1 MASIF
6 NPGCAFDILS
16 YPLVHLRRT
25 LFYMNFLDAPIVDN
39 DTDIDG
45 CFLLWNSAT
54 RQLKLANP
62 QGNHPSSLLP
72 KPDMYWP
79 DQLPTPHAQR
89 LNAIF
94 SKNQPQSTN
103 IELDNICW
111 QLNVTPMESV
121 HWLIFAKPSHSTGSI
136 QGLAVLELE
145 KSVQGLSGAERNL
158 KLLETIQYY
167 SGCDRL
173 IVWQFQQQTLS
184 PIYISGH
191 ESLPRAQPVDRRYQ
205 RALDLRQQ
213 LGFSDV
219 HHQPLLAGQNYYKES
234 GILARLDTAIRVER
248 QLCGVL
254 TLEYRQ
260 LQDSFA
266 PELFQLAQTAATLL
280 TIHDLPTQT
289 VPPPRAITHQ
299 GSDWLHQFNTETAA
313 LRGPDFFADIQG
325 LLQQK
330 TGAARCLIAVQ
341 CNDLPGY
348 IQPCPTSKGHLP
360 PVMEFNH
367 SLRQQLLQTG
377 HMIWDQESLPQ
388 HLMQNEHWCF
398 ALALKDEKNNLA
410 GIIMLF
416 FYELP
421 GQWTHIMQILALVQV
436 RIQAELQFQT
446 LNSQLKT
453 VEVAFEN
460 RLAMLI
466 INHRGIIERV
476 NSAFCSITGYN
487 EAQVLN
493 KHFRLLRPRY
503 YGDDFF
509 DTLLAALEQ
518 DNCWQGEERL
528 VRSSGFYFPVH
539 LKVNAIMEYGSVR
552 HYVCAFEDLAER
564 RSTEAQIERLAYTDD
579 LTGLPNRRSL
589 LEKLAETVESANQ
602 SKEINGLLLVDVDNF
617 KNINDSLGH
626 AYGDLLLIKMVQRLQ
641 QQFPSHYLTRISS
654 DQLLLIATSL
664 GQSDVTARIHCEFIA
679 SQLLGIFQTPYILNG
694 ISLHITCTLGITLF
708 GSEAEPL
715 ELLKQ
720 VETASHTAK
729 QHNRGQFAFFTED
742 MADEIRK
749 RLELN
754 IKLRSALTSGEFR
767 LHYQPQYETVSGKL
781 IGAEALIRW
790 EHQGK
795 LIPPG
800 DFIPVAEE
808 TSLINDIG
816 WWVLKQACEQFVY
829 WQDNDLHLPGLSV
842 NVSARQY
849 HCHDFVAQVEW
860 LLQNTSMPAEKLM
873 LEITESVVLE
883 NLQDTIDKMLQLR
896 QLGVRLSIDD
906 FGTGYSSLAYLKT
919 LPVNEVKLDRSFIN
933 RLAEDPKDQALVSC
947 VINLAAVLGF
957 RVLAE
962 GVETEQQLSMLHT
975 LKCDFFQGYLRNK
988 PLSQQDFTRL
998 LEHLTPSDIRH

>member
-1 MASIF
+1 MFFS
-6 NPGCAFDILS
+6 GCAFSILS
-16 YPLVHLRRT
+16 YSLVHLRRT
-25 LFYMNFLDAPIVDN
+25 LFYMNFLSAPIVDD
-39 DTDIDG
+39 DTDTDG

-62 QGNHPSSLLP
+62 HAHHPVSLFP
-72 KPDMYWP
+72 KPEMYWP
-79 DQLPTPHAQR
+79 DQLPPLSAQR

-94 SKNQPQSTN
+94 SKNQPQTIS
-103 IELDNICW
+103 IELDNVCW
-111 QLNVTPMESV
+111 QLNVTPTESS
-121 HWLIFAKPSHSTGSI
+121 HWLIFAKPMRKVAST

-145 KSVQGLSGAERNL
+145 KSVQGLSGPERNRQ
-158 KLLETIQYY
+158 LLETIQYY

-173 IVWQFQQQTLS
+173 IVWQLQQQTLL
-184 PIYISGH
+184 PIYSSSN
-191 ESLPRAQPVDRRYQ
+191 EALPRSQPVDRRYQ
-205 RALDLRQQ
+205 RALDIRQQ

-219 HHQPLLAGQNYYKES
+219 HHQPLLVGQNYYKES

-280 TIHDLPTQT
+280 MINELPAPQSS
-289 VPPPRAITHQ
+289 PAPKAITQ
-299 GSDWLHQFNTETAA
+299 QTSDWLHQFNTEIAA
-313 LRGPDFFADIQG
+313 LHGADFFAEVQG

-330 TGAARCLIAVQ
+330 TGATRCLLAVQ
-341 CNDLPGY
+341 CADLPGY
-348 IQPCPTSKGHLP
+348 IQPCPTNDGHLP
-360 PVMEFNH
+360 PVLEFSH
-367 SLRQQLLQTG
+367 SLRQQLLQSG
-377 HMIWDQESLPQ
+377 HMIWDQESLPHQ
-388 HLMQNEHWCF
+388 LMQHEQWCF
-398 ALALKDEKNNLA
+398 ALALKDDKNNLS
-410 GIIMLF
+410 GVILLF
-416 FYELP
+416 FRDLP
-421 GQWTHIMQILALVQV
+421 EHWTNIMQVLALVQV
-436 RIQAELQFQT
+436 RIKAELHHQS
-446 LNSQLKT
+446 LKSQLKT
-453 VEVAFEN
+453 AEAAFDN

-476 NSAFCSITGYN
+476 NSAFCSITGYS
-487 EAQVLN
+487 ETQVLN

-509 DTLLAALEQ
+509 DTLLTALEQ

-539 LKVNAIMEYGSVR
+539 LRVNAIMEYGVVR
-552 HYVCAFEDLAER
+552 HYVCAFEDLAEQ
-564 RSTEAQIERLAYTDD
+564 RSTEAQIERLAYSDD

-589 LEKLAETVESANQ
+589 LEKLAETVESAQQ
-602 SKEINGLLLVDVDNF
+602 SKEINGLLLIDVDNF

-641 QQFPSHYLTRISS
+641 QQFPNYYLTRISS
-654 DQLLLIATSL
+654 DQLLLIAASL

-679 SQLLGIFQTPYILNG
+679 TQLLGIFQTPYILNG
-694 ISLHITCTLGITLF
+694 ISLHVTCTLGITLF
-708 GSEAEPL
+708 GSESEPL

-767 LHYQPQYETVSGKL
+767 LHYQPQYETATGKL

-800 DFIPVAEE
+800 EFIPVAEE

-829 WQDNDLHLPGLSV
+829 WQDNGLHLPGVSV

-849 HCHDFVAQVEW
+849 HCHDFVTQVEW
-860 LLQNTSMPAEKLM
+860 LLKNTNMPAEKLM

-883 NLQDTIDKMLQLR
+883 NLQDTIDKMQQLR
-896 QLGVRLSIDD
+896 QLGVSLSIDD

-933 RLAEDPKDQALVSC
+933 RLAEDYKDQALVSC
-947 VINLAAVLGF
+947 VVNLATVLGF

-962 GVETEQQLSMLHT
+962 GVETEQQLDVLRT
-975 LKCDFFQGYLRNK
+975 LNCDFFQGYLRNK
-988 PLSQQDFTRL
+988 PLPQQEFTRL
-998 LEHLTPSDIRH
+998 LEQLKQTQP